1 MSLFEAF
8 SLCGSSV
15 ELLPNVVDAPVKLVR
30 SVTVCHSVALEDL
43 VVLHLLDHLF
53 VVILSVVVIFI
64 IVEDIIIVIIVII
77 IVFVLL
83 FHLLFLVFILLLF
96 LVFLVFLLLL
106 LLLRLVF
113 VPLLLALLPPLKA
126 DHLLLLLSQG
136 CKVAH
141 SL

>member
-43 VVLHLLDHLF
+43 AVLHLLDNLF

-64 IVEDIIIVIIVII
+64 VVEDIIIVIIVII

-83 FHLLFLVFILLLF
+83 LHLLILLLF

-106 LLLRLVF
+106 LLLRLVL